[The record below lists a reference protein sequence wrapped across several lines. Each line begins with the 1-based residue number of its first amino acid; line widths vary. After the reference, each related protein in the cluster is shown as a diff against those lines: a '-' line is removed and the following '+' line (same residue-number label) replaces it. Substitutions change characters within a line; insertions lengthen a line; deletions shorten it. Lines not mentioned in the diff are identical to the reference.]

1 MKEDT
6 IYNSYKQINIKI
18 VFKNKYAIAI
28 WRKFWN
34 ATEKCNEMHDEMKRY
49 LFGEETILYRYQLC
63 PNYSIIMIRFQQEY

>member
-34 ATEKCNEMHDEMKRY
+34 ATEKCNEMERYHFGKDEN
-49 LFGEETILYRYQLC
+49 ILYRYQLS
-63 PNYSIIMIRFQQEY
+63 PYYSIITIRF